1 MKSRIQF
8 ELEQNS
14 QKADRAEV
22 KELLLD
28 CCRSPHVDGL
38 TDEFAKL
45 EKLSMNNVG
54 LTTLKGFP
62 KLAKLA
68 KLELSD
74 NRFADGLEN
83 LVGCGNI
90 RYLNLSGTKIKE
102 LAQIKP
108 LAQLAHLNT
117 LDLYNCEV
125 TTKEPDYRA
134 QVFKTLPQLKFL
146 DGFDVNDEENDADS
160 DDDDDDDDEEEEADE
175 KENEGEDGDE
185 ENENEEDFDD
195 ESEDDDDED
204 EDEESEDEDEDE
216 EDSEDDE
223 AESDDGNRT
232 EAVKNTA
239 DDDQDDDENTAAKK
253 KSKLDEN

>member
-1 MKSRIQF
+1 MG
-8 ELEQNS
+8 
-14 QKADRAEV
+14 V

-146 DGFDVNDEENDADS
+146 DGFDVNDEENDAD
-160 DDDDDDDDEEEEADE
+160 
-175 KENEGEDGDE
+175 
-185 ENENEEDFDD
+185 
-195 ESEDDDDED
+195 
-204 EDEESEDEDEDE
+204 
-216 EDSEDDE
+216 
-223 AESDDGNRT
+223 
-232 EAVKNTA
+232 
-239 DDDQDDDENTAAKK
+239 
-253 KSKLDEN
+253 